1 MEAEP
6 TESVKQEWNG
16 WREGTG
22 CGEACGTVRR
32 GPRPHTTNGTTHT
45 NLEASEIGEIKGH
58 TSHQYHSARS
68 NIVHT
73 VMSNDT

>member
-6 TESVKQEWNG
+6 TEPVKQGWNG
-16 WREGTG
+16 CQEGTG
-22 CGEACGTVRR
+22 CGEACSTVRR

-45 NLEASEIGEIKGH
+45 NLQATETGRIKSH

-68 NIVHT
+68 SARQT
-73 VMSNDT
+73 VTSNDT